1 MNILDPHYIVT
12 TLGMVGILTV
22 LFVETGLLIG
32 LVLPGDSLLF
42 IAGVAASESA
52 MKSFGVQLPISILLL
67 AAPLFAI
74 LGSQLGHLLGAT
86 YGRKLFNRPDS
97 RIFSQAKVLRT
108 EKWLSKYGLG
118 KALILARFIPVVRT
132 LINPLCGIVGV
143 PASKFAIWNFVG
155 GIIWTDGIIFAGFT
169 LGEKLS
175 GSVDK
180 YLLPIVGVIII
191 ISLIPVAIEFFKEW
205 QTRKHLT

>member
-1 MNILDPHYIVT
+1 MNLLDAHYIVT

-42 IAGVAASESA
+42 IAGVAASATA
-52 MKSFGVQLPISILLL
+52 METFGIQLPIAVLLL

-86 YGRKLFNRPDS
+86 YGRKLFSRPDS
-97 RIFSQAKVLRT
+97 RIFNQAKVQRT

-143 PASKFAIWNFVG
+143 PAAKFAIWNFVG
-155 GIIWTDGIIFAGFT
+155 GIIWTDGIILAGFT

-180 YLLPIVGVIII
+180 
-191 ISLIPVAIEFFKEW
+191 
-205 QTRKHLT
+205 

>member
-12 TLGMVGILTV
+12 TLGMVGILTI

-32 LVLPGDSLLF
+32 LVFPGDSLLF
-42 IAGVAASESA
+42 IAGVAASATA
-52 MKSFGVQLPISILLL
+52 METFGIQLPISILLL

-86 YGRKLFNRPDS
+86 YGRKLFSRPDS
-97 RIFSQAKVLRT
+97 RIFSQAKVQRT

-132 LINPLCGIVGV
+132 FINPLCGIVGI
-143 PASKFAIWNFVG
+143 PAAKFAIWNLIS
-155 GIIWTDGIIFAGFT
+155 GIIWTDGIILLGYL
-169 LGEKLS
+169 LGEKIE

-180 YLLPIVGVIII
+180 FLLPIIGLIIAL
-191 ISLIPVAIEFFKEW
+191 SLLPIAIEIYRE
-205 QTRKHLT
+205 RKRRH

>member
-12 TLGMVGILTV
+12 TLGMVGILTI

-32 LVLPGDSLLF
+32 LVFPGDSLLF
-42 IAGVAASESA
+42 IAGVAASATA
-52 MKSFGVQLPISILLL
+52 METFGIQLPISILLL

-86 YGRKLFNRPDS
+86 YGRKLFSRPDS
-97 RIFSQAKVLRT
+97 RIFSQAKVQRT

-132 LINPLCGIVGV
+132 LINPLCGIVGI
-143 PASKFAIWNFVG
+143 PAAKFAIWNLIS
-155 GIIWTDGIIFAGFT
+155 GIIWTDGIILAGFT

-180 YLLPIVGVIII
+180 YLLPIVGVIIVL
-191 ISLIPVAIEFFKEW
+191 SLIPVAIEFIKEW